1 MRNLPIEAK
10 IVVFKTIAISKLAYL
25 ALLSVIPKLL
35 SKLNIKFVTQIF
47 RSDGTIK
54 NWNNLNTEFTLQS
67 KDHFS
72 WLRLVSAISEMWKN
86 CLKQTSKNT
95 SFLVVE
101 NYNLIKGLRN
111 ILVEKVNFRKLH
123 SVLIIAIYHNNI
135 YDIIHMY
142 INK

>member
-54 NWNNLNTEFTLQS
+54 NWNNLQS
-67 KDHFS
+67 SLFRVRTISAGYD
-72 WLRLVSAISEMWKN
+72 WLVPSQRCGKIV
-86 CLKQTSKNT
+86 
-95 SFLVVE
+95 
-101 NYNLIKGLRN
+101 
-111 ILVEKVNFRKLH
+111 
-123 SVLIIAIYHNNI
+123 
-135 YDIIHMY
+135 
-142 INK
+142 